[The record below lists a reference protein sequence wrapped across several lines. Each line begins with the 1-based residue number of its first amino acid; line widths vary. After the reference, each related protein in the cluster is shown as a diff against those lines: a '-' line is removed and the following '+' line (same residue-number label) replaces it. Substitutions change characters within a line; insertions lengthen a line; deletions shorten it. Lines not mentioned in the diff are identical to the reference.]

1 MAEESVYHITIPFL
15 NDSTKSTIYG
25 KGKVYPEEMDNT
37 VPSLAGDMYFRSE
50 LVRNNKD
57 IKHNT
62 DGTLVGKVHF
72 QVTGKDNNESDG
84 WITVHKPEA
93 WRGLFQSVYL
103 IFWCSQEFFNKMQLA
118 AQNKNEI
125 TVGIHAIEWKQD
137 ETSGDDFSARC
148 RCNIVELEILPPN
161 STELSW
167 FENRRVKEIEN
178 YLLAE
183 CCGHSSS
190 GQVGTICKEI
200 ATSFA
205 DQANFNNRNEFI
217 ESVIELI
224 GNLKSTLDP
233 AKGELRI
240 EIESGSD
247 AELARIFDLT
257 GSAFDAQLKKVDDKI
272 QYKLRAEYNH
282 LWSSS
287 DAFKIFDDGYKWSAG
302 DISSLADD
310 YLKIKSINSPMLNR
324 ILLEALI
331 GADIAEASSHFQYS
345 DKMSAA
351 AILTVRDGMYEKI
364 KIDEKGLSVRNKLF
378 VSLFKSV
385 EWLIGLIIKGLI
397 VWFAASL
404 LADNNATGQ
413 YVLFG
418 TIFSAWLIIEV
429 LNFNQS
435 KIDTKNTKEEF
446 YFYTLRDM
454 CALHHQ
460 SKFLD
465 TKLLRHR
472 LYKLEDQGA
481 KMNSYIYGI
490 LNRVD
495 GCVR

>member
-1 MAEESVYHITIPFL
+1 MAEENVYQITIPFL

-37 VPSLAGDMYFRSE
+37 VSSLAGDMYFKSE

-62 DGTLVGKVHF
+62 DGILVGKVHF

-84 WITVHKPEA
+84 WITVDKQEA

-103 IFWCSQEFFNKMQLA
+103 IFWCSQEFFNRMQLA
-118 AQNKNEI
+118 SQNKNEI
-125 TVGIHAIEWKQD
+125 TVVIHAIEWKQD

-190 GQVGTICKEI
+190 GQIGAICKEI

-205 DQANFNNRNEFI
+205 DQANFNNRNELI
-217 ESVIELI
+217 EPIIELI

-233 AKGELRI
+233 AKSELRI

-257 GSAFDAQLKKVDDKI
+257 GSAFDEQLKKVNDKI

-287 DAFKIFDDGYKWSAG
+287 DAFKIFDDGYKWSSG

-310 YLKIKSINSPMLNR
+310 YLKIKSINSPTLNR

-331 GADIAEASSHFQYS
+331 GADIAETSHNFQYS
-345 DKMSAA
+345 DKMSAS
-351 AILTVRDGMYEKI
+351 AILTVRDGMYDKS
-364 KIDEKGLSVRNKLF
+364 KVKEKGMS
-378 VSLFKSV
+378 FKGRLLVLVAESAG
-385 EWLIGLIIKGLI
+385 WWIGVILRGLI
-397 VWFAASL
+397 VWFVTSL
-404 LADNNATGQ
+404 LAENNATGQ
-413 YVLFG
+413 YILFG
-418 TIFSAWLIIEV
+418 TIFSAWIIIDT
-429 LNFNQS
+429 LNFNLA
-435 KIDTKNTKEEF
+435 KVEKEDTKEEF
-446 YFYTLRDM
+446 YFYVLRDL
-454 CALHHQ
+454 CALHYQ
-460 SKFLD
+460 SKFMD

-472 LYKLEDQGA
+472 LYKLENQGV

-495 GCVR
+495 